1 MSEILLWAAVFIG
14 SLTVLIK
21 ASDYFTVAA
30 EKIGVRFGMSP
41 FIIGVTIVAF
51 GTSMPEIITSVIAVL
66 KDSSEIVIGNVVGSN
81 IANIFL
87 VFGLTTIVTKKKTL
101 IHDRLRI
108 DLSFLIGSALLLT
121 ATIWDGT
128 FNMFEGLVCLAGIAS
143 YLFYAT
149 KTKEKHE
156 NPDLEK
162 EIEEEAGREEAH
174 WKAWAVL
181 LASALGIYL
190 GANYTIEAIIK
201 LSELLNI
208 GKEVIAVSAVAFG
221 TSLPELV
228 VSITAAKNGK
238 LEIAAGNIL
247 GSNVFNALVVMG
259 IAAMLGTLNIPHGI
273 IDFGL
278 PMMLLATAL
287 YTYMIFDKR
296 IANWEGWVLLAL
308 YVFFIGRS
316 FGFFHFGFF

>member
-1 MSEILLWAAVFIG
+1 MSEVALWIAVFVG
-14 SLTVLIK
+14 SLAVLIK
-21 ASDYFTVAA
+21 SSNYFTISA
-30 EKIGVRFGMSP
+30 EKVGLRFGLSP

-87 VFGLTTIVTKKKTL
+87 VFGLTTIVTKKMTL
-101 IHDRLRI
+101 IHDTMKT
-108 DLSFLIGSALLLT
+108 DLLFLVGSALLLV

-128 FNMFEGLVCLAGIAS
+128 FSWIEGLVCLAGIAG
-143 YLFYAT
+143 YLFYAAM
-149 KTKEKHE
+149 TKEKHE

-162 EIEEEAGREEAH
+162 EIEKKADTEEPLWRV
-174 WKAWAVL
+174 WAALV
-181 LASALGIYL
+181 ASAFGIYI
-190 GANYTIEAIIK
+190 GANYTIESIIR
-201 LSELLNI
+201 LSALLNI

-228 VSITAAKNGK
+228 VSVSAARQGK

-259 IAAMLGTLNIPHGI
+259 IPSLLGILIIPRGI
-273 IDFGL
+273 IVFSL
-278 PMMLLATAL
+278 PMMLLATGL
-287 YTYMIFDKR
+287 YTYMIYDKR
-296 IANWEGWVLLAL
+296 IATWEGWVLVAL
-308 YVFFIGRS
+308 YVFFIGKS
-316 FGFFHFGFF
+316 FNFF

>member
-1 MSEILLWAAVFIG
+1 MSEVVIWTAVFIG

-21 ASDYFTVAA
+21 ASDFFTVSA
-30 EKIGVRFGMSP
+30 EKIGLRFGMSP

-51 GTSMPEIITSVIAVL
+51 GTSMPEIITSFIAVL

-87 VFGLTTIVTKKKTL
+87 VFGLTTIVTKKMTL
-101 IHDRLRI
+101 IHDRMRI
-108 DLSFLIGSALLLT
+108 DLSFLVGSALLLA
-121 ATIWDGT
+121 ATIWDGA
-128 FNMFEGLVCLAGIAS
+128 FDRLEGLVCLAGITG
-143 YLFYAT
+143 YLFYAI

-162 EIEEEAGREEAH
+162 EIEEAGKEEAH

-181 LASALGIYL
+181 GASAFGIYL
-190 GANYTIEAIIK
+190 GANYTIESIIK
-201 LSELLNI
+201 LSALLNI

-247 GSNVFNALVVMG
+247 GSNIFNALLVMG
-259 IAAMLGTLNIPHGI
+259 IPAMLGTLVIPRGI
-273 IDFGL
+273 IVFGL

-296 IANWEGWVLLAL
+296 IANWEGWVLLSL
-308 YVFFIGRS
+308 YVFFIGKS
-316 FGFFHFGFF
+316 FSLF